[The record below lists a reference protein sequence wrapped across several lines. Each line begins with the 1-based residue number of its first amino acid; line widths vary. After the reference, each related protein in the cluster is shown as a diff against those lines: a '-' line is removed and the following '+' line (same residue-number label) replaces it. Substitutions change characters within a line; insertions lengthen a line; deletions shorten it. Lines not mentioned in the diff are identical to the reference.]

1 MKLSINE
8 KLLKRKIKTPSIIYP
23 ILKTIVLKPKLK
35 KWNITIEE
43 KIDVNN
49 LKPPFIVIF
58 NHLSRF
64 DYVFVGLAL
73 KKHRLN
79 FMVGYN
85 EFYRS
90 HLKLIFN
97 LVHAIPKKNFS
108 ADYYALKNSKR
119 VLEQNGIIAF
129 SPEGMSSISGTN
141 QPVVIG
147 TGKYLKSSKVPV
159 IFVNLKGAYLMAPK
173 YSLDERIGK
182 VEVVVDELLSVSDLE
197 RLNPTEIETIINK
210 AFTHDEYLWNKN
222 KRISY
227 QGQDLAKNIE
237 NYLYRC
243 PKCLEEFQMKSNANK
258 VKCANCNNSFELNS
272 YYDLIPEDSNLS
284 SFNTPSQWFLW
295 QRNLIKA
302 EIINN
307 LNFKLEE
314 EVNLGMLPTYKYLN
328 KNETSEIVGKGILTL
343 THQGLS
349 FKGTKDNQE
358 YSFFVKSLDL
368 PTYGMCTDM
377 SRFYTFVEG
386 IFHEFYP
393 SKKSVAKWLL
403 ATEEIHRY
411 NGGKWQEIINET
423 T

>member
-227 QGQDLAKNIE
+227 QGQDL
-237 NYLYRC
+237 
-243 PKCLEEFQMKSNANK
+243 
-258 VKCANCNNSFELNS
+258 
-272 YYDLIPEDSNLS
+272 
-284 SFNTPSQWFLW
+284 
-295 QRNLIKA
+295 
-302 EIINN
+302 EIGRAH
-307 LNFKLEE
+307 
-314 EVNLGMLPTYKYLN
+314 V
-328 KNETSEIVGKGILTL
+328 
-343 THQGLS
+343 
-349 FKGTKDNQE
+349 
-358 YSFFVKSLDL
+358 
-368 PTYGMCTDM
+368 
-377 SRFYTFVEG
+377 
-386 IFHEFYP
+386 
-393 SKKSVAKWLL
+393 
-403 ATEEIHRY
+403 
-411 NGGKWQEIINET
+411 
-423 T
+423 